1 MSIVNRALGTK
12 LLIPQLGSNHVYRE
26 RLTDILHN
34 NIQKR
39 LQVISAPAGYGKTTL
54 LSDFVH
60 NIDIPVCW
68 YSIDVEDEDPRL
80 LLEGILASIRSHFPA
95 FGKLTTSWLAA
106 TNDIEKDAPYLLT
119 ILANEINNSISDYLV
134 FVLEDYHVLE
144 HSESA
149 KFLLNLLIDK
159 LPESCHFIISSR
171 TQIELPII
179 SSLLVKN
186 QATIL
191 SMSHLSFT
199 TAEAK
204 CLSTTCFG
212 RNLTNK
218 DANKLIDETGGWVI
232 SLVLHLNDIEANEL
246 FERSKITQDQVFQY
260 MTTQVFDNQSL
271 DIQHF
276 LLASSTIDDMESEL
290 IEQLIP
296 GVNYHKMMNY
306 LMQQNLFLQCV
317 NKEIECYRYHQLF
330 RNFLQ
335 DKLRQ
340 DDSTEF
346 RLLHYKA
353 ALLYERELNWI
364 LAITH
369 YQKSQKYREI
379 VRIIKDIGPNLH
391 KAGKW
396 AIIQRWFNTL
406 PENLK
411 SSNPELILLD
421 AKCLIHLGNTD
432 KAQELLAGLLNK
444 PLCEEDWLLKSEALS
459 WLGAVY
465 RLGGYFREAKKYVS
479 TAIRLLEENH
489 GPAELLGAYH
499 RRLGDI
505 YKDQGQFFS
514 ALKHLRIAQKCYTSV
529 FDISALAI
537 VHNSLGVTYKRLG
550 QLTRAKMHF
559 EKARVGWEKIDNPGE
574 LANTLNNIGIIHQR
588 FGHYNLALD
597 VFRSGL
603 EKARK
608 AGYLRI
614 EAAIK
619 ISMADAL
626 RDLNRLDEAL
636 VNYDEGIKLAR
647 QSLEATYISYAT
659 AGIGETYRLLGQYD
673 KAKTLLEEARYQTV
687 DQKQPYETALFDVQL
702 GIIDYQIGQKNRA
715 KNNLISAAKRLETMG
730 DKDALAKAY
739 FHLAQ
744 VSFLSRGYKESMEWL
759 EKTSKLADELGY
771 ENFLVVE
778 GKKALPLIHYGAKS
792 KIGNGRFARVL
803 EKIRNLNQMEQ
814 SKDITGFPISL
825 NSKTEYDIEVRALGR
840 TEVAVNSQQVK
851 DADWRSNR
859 AKEILF
865 YLLTYP
871 DGRTKEQITAALWPD
886 LSPAKGSSNF
896 HINLFRARRA
906 LFPGIFSLEDGRYR
920 INSDLRVR
928 FDVAEFERLISIAG
942 KYPHDEKENTALERA
957 EELYS
962 GPFLTEFYTE
972 WVEVRRRE
980 LEYAYL
986 KILPLLA
993 DINAKKGNIDKAVT
1007 LLEKSIAIDPYQEE
1021 TYYQIMR
1028 LHLEGRNKPLALHV
1042 YKQFRNTFADK
1053 NEQDIPTGIKDL
1065 YQELLLDKYPQSFRI
1080 INI

>member
-1 MSIVNRALGTK
+1 MSIVNKALGAK
-12 LLIPQLGSNHVYRE
+12 LLIPQLGSSHVYRE

-68 YSIDVEDEDPRL
+68 YSINMEDEDPKL
-80 LLEGILASIRSHFPA
+80 LLEGILASIKSHFPTL
-95 FGKLTTSWLAA
+95 GKLTTSWLASMY
-106 TNDIEKDAPYLLT
+106 DIKKDAPYLLT
-119 ILANEINNSISDYLV
+119 ILANEINDSIPDYLV
-134 FVLEDYHVLE
+134 FVLEDYHVIE

-159 LPESCHFIISSR
+159 LPDNCHLIISSR
-171 TQIELPII
+171 TQVELPII
-179 SSLLVKN
+179 SSLLLNN

-199 TAEAK
+199 AAEAK

-212 RNLTNK
+212 RNLTNR
-218 DANKLIDETGGWVI
+218 DANKLVEETGGWAI
-232 SLVLHLNDIEANEL
+232 SLVLHLNNIDTNEL
-246 FERSKITQDQVFQY
+246 FERSKITQDQVFRY
-260 MTTQVFDNQSL
+260 MTTEVFEKQL
-271 DIQHF
+271 PDIQHF
-276 LLASSTIDDMESEL
+276 LLASSTINDMEFEL

-296 GVNYHKMMNY
+296 SVNYHKMMNY
-306 LMQQNLFLQCV
+306 LMRQNLFLQCV

-330 RNFLQ
+330 RDFLQ

-353 ALLYERELNWI
+353 ALLYERERNWI

-396 AIIQRWFNTL
+396 AIMQRWFNIL
-406 PENLK
+406 PVNLK
-411 SSNPELILLD
+411 SSDPELVLLD

-432 KAQELLAGLLNK
+432 KAQELLTSLLNK
-444 PLCEEDWLLKSEALS
+444 PLGEEDWLLKSEALS

-465 RLGGYFREAKKYVS
+465 RLSGYFREAKNHVS
-479 TAIRLLEENH
+479 KAVRLLEEHH
-489 GPAELLGAYH
+489 GPVELLGAYH

-514 ALKHLRIAQKCYTSV
+514 ALKHLRIAQRCYTSV

-559 EKARVGWEKIDNPGE
+559 EKARVGWTKIDNPGE

-588 FGHYNLALD
+588 FGHYDLALD

-603 EKARK
+603 EKARE

-626 RDLNRLDEAL
+626 RDLSRFDEAL
-636 VNYDEGIKLAR
+636 GNYDEGIKLAR
-647 QSLEATYISYAT
+647 QSLEAIYISYAT
-659 AGIGETYRLLGQYD
+659 AGIGETYRLLGQHER
-673 KAKTLLEEARYQTV
+673 ARTLLEEARYQTE

-702 GIIDYQIGQKNRA
+702 GIIDYETGQIKQANTNL
-715 KNNLISAAKRLETMG
+715 NNAAKRLQVMG
-730 DKDALAKAY
+730 DRDALAKVY

-744 VSFLSRGYKESMEWL
+744 VSFLSREYNLAMEWL
-759 EKTSKLADELGY
+759 AKASELADELGY
-771 ENFLVVE
+771 ENFMVVE
-778 GKKALPLIHYGAKS
+778 GKKMLPLIHYGATIG
-792 KIGNGRFARVL
+792 IGNGRFVRVL
-803 EKIRNLNQMEQ
+803 EKIRALNETEQ
-814 SKDITGFPISL
+814 SKDINGLPISP
-825 NSKTEYDIEVRALGR
+825 NSKTEHDVEVRALGP
-840 TEVAVNSQQVK
+840 TEVTVNHQQVT
-851 DADWRSNR
+851 DVGWRSSR
-859 AKEILF
+859 AKEIFF

-871 DGRTKEQITAALWPD
+871 GGRTKEQITTALWPD

-906 LFPGIFSLEDGRYR
+906 LFPGIFLLEDGRYR
-920 INSDLRVR
+920 INSDLRIW
-928 FDVAEFERLISIAG
+928 FDVAEFEQLIAVAG
-942 KYPHDEKENTALERA
+942 KHPQDGKGNNALERA
-957 EELYS
+957 VELYT
-962 GPFLTEFYTE
+962 GPFLVEFYTE

-980 LEYAYL
+980 LEYTYL
-986 KILPLLA
+986 KVLSLLA
-993 DINAKKGNIDKAVT
+993 NIHVKKGDANKALT
-1007 LLEKSIAIDPYQEE
+1007 LLEKSIAIDPYQED
-1021 TYYQIMR
+1021 TYYRIMS

-1042 YKQFRNTFADK
+1042 YQQFLNTINDEKA
-1053 NEQDIPTGIKDL
+1053 QDTSPEIKEFL
-1065 YQELLLDKYPQSFRI
+1065 R
-1080 INI
+1080 